1 MPRWK
6 RNAIILCLAQLLTL
20 TGFSSYFSFIPFYI
34 QELGVSDYQEVLS
47 WLATFS
53 SGAAVAMMFSAPLWG
68 SLADRYGR
76 KMMLIRATAAGAIL
90 AFLMGLAQSPLQLVI
105 LRILQGAFCGTVSAS
120 LTMVTTETPEEHLGM
135 WLGMMQTTQFV
146 GHAVGPL
153 IGGLA
158 ADAFGYRTVFTISS
172 IMMALSVTMV
182 TFLVKE
188 RFQPR
193 KKTARS
199 ASGRERIATL
209 LTRSTVA
216 LLLLLGSV
224 RFATAV
230 LSPILSLYVQSLSA
244 DATRIATLAGAVTSV
259 AAITCSLSAL
269 AIGRLGDKLSQ
280 KAVLIVC
287 SVGLALLQIP
297 QAFVSSAS
305 QLLIWR
311 ALQGVFYGG
320 TMPTANA
327 LLAKSTP
334 SSRRGTIFGL
344 ATSVM
349 AGGRALGPIVGAGV
363 AGAWGMP
370 SVFLVTAAAFAVISA
385 IAGFMVKVTPQANGV
400 PMERA
405 PTQETEA
412 LSAPHR
418 ACKVPRPPGS

>member
-6 RNAIILCLAQLLTL
+6 RNAIILCLAQLFTL
-20 TGFSSYFSFIPFYI
+20 TGFSSYFSFIPFYM
-34 QELGVSDYQEVLS
+34 QELGVSSYQEVLS

-53 SGAAVAMMFSAPLWG
+53 SGAAIAMMFSAPLWG

-76 KMMLIRATAAGAIL
+76 KMMLVRATAAGAIL

-135 WLGMMQTTQFV
+135 WLGMMTTAQFV

-153 IGGLA
+153 MGGLV
-158 ADAFGYRTVFTISS
+158 ADVFGYRTVFTISS

-199 ASGRERIATL
+199 ASGRKRIATL
-209 LTRSTVA
+209 LTKSTVA
-216 LLLLLGSV
+216 LLLVLGSV

-230 LSPILSLYVQSLSA
+230 LSPILSLYVRSLSA
-244 DATRIATLAGAVTSV
+244 DVTRIATLAGAVTSV

-269 AIGRLGDKLSQ
+269 AIGRLGDRVSQ
-280 KAVLIVC
+280 KALLIVC
-287 SVGLALLQIP
+287 NVGLALLQIP
-297 QAFVSSAS
+297 QAFVSSAN
-305 QLLIWR
+305 QLLVWR

-363 AGAWGMP
+363 ARTWGMP
-370 SVFLVTAAAFAVISA
+370 SVFLVTAAAFAVIA
-385 IAGFMVKVTPQANGV
+385 TIAGFMVQVTPQANGAPVERV
-400 PMERA
+400 PIR
-405 PTQETEA
+405 EA
-412 LSAPHR
+412 EAVSARHK
-418 ACKVPRPPGS
+418 ACGVPRSPGS